1 VRFKNTE
8 EAIKHGLAMVPED
21 RKRTGLVLSN
31 SVGFNLTLAAVRLLG
46 RGPLIN
52 SRKKNQMIERF
63 IRQLNIKTNSPWAI
77 VSSLSG
83 GNQQKVVVAK
93 WLATKPKVLILDEPT
108 RGIDIGAK
116 HEIYSIIDDLAK
128 EGLGVLL
135 LSSELEEL
143 INLCDTLCV
152 MRKGRVARILG
163 REEFSQETIM
173 HYAAGAET
181 ITRA

>member
-1 VRFKNTE
+1 
-8 EAIKHGLAMVPED
+8 
-21 RKRTGLVLSN
+21 
-31 SVGFNLTLAAVRLLG
+31 
-46 RGPLIN
+46 
-52 SRKKNQMIERF
+52 MIERF
-63 IRQLNIKTNSPWAI
+63 IQQLNIKTSSPWAV

-93 WLATKPKVLILDEPT
+93 WLATEPKVLILDEPT

-116 HEIYSIIDDLAK
+116 HEIYSIVDGLAK

-152 MRKGRVARILG
+152 MRKGRIAKVLA

-181 ITRA
+181 ILEGL